1 MGGMAEAPSRTSAS
15 AFVFTLVL
23 VAAFSVFL
31 VFNEDP
37 WALGRFMVVG
47 IAYLAAIVLSFV
59 WFATPRKRG
68 HAMILLVATL
78 VMLGGVYSLSGGN
91 GYPATNVTNSTS
103 YSCTTITITSGANS
117 SGYPVHG
124 TQYNTQCNGTTFPV
138 RNVPLALGYNL
149 LAWVPLVGCVLFS
162 MPVWNG
168 KGASR
173 YDYLAR
179 LIGGSVPAAAILL
192 NLVGIQ
198 SSDSLLQLPV
208 LHLPLNPYLAY
219 GMCDSTTSTGG
230 CAYVNQL
237 YVLVDYAFWLGVT
250 ILASA
255 AMSEFV
261 SHRMNSGAPLRNSGL
276 YSLALASVLIVGLA
290 VVPASIAA
298 SGVLVYP
305 GNSFSFYPNS
315 SFVRIPFAAT
325 HSTSLSGAFE
335 SSAPVDVYVLNSSQF
350 VSFDQG
356 GGYCPVSSAAP
367 LFAYATRGSITTNV
381 ESDSYSLVFCAP
393 FQSNGASIQ
402 VKVTSPVKLSS

>member
-1 MGGMAEAPSRTSAS
+1 MGGMTEAPSRTSAS

-23 VAAFSVFL
+23 VTAFSVFL

-37 WALGRFMVVG
+37 WAFSRFMMVG
-47 IAYLAAIVLSFV
+47 IAYLAAIVLSVV
-59 WFATPRKRG
+59 WFATQRRRG
-68 HAMILLVATL
+68 HATILLVATL
-78 VMLGGVYSLSGGN
+78 VVLGGVYSLSGGN

-103 YSCTTITITSGANS
+103 YSCTTFSHTTNS
-117 SGYPVHG
+117 SGYPAQNSG
-124 TQYNTQCNGTTFPV
+124 FSCTGYNFPV
-138 RNVPLALGYNL
+138 QNIPLALGYNL
-149 LAWVPLVGCVLFS
+149 LAWVPLIGCVLFS

-173 YDYLAR
+173 YDDLAR

-198 SSDSLLQLPV
+198 AAGSLLQLPV

-219 GMCDSTTSTGG
+219 GMGDSITATGG
-230 CAYVNQL
+230 CVYVNQL

-250 ILASA
+250 VLASA

-261 SHRMNSGAPLRNSGL
+261 SHRMNAGAPLRNSGL
-276 YSLALASVLIVGLA
+276 YSLALASILVVGLA
-290 VVPASIAA
+290 IVPASIAA

-315 SFVRIPFAAT
+315 SFVRIPFVAT
-325 HSTSLSGAFE
+325 HSASLSGGFE
-335 SSAPVDVYVLNSSQF
+335 SSAPVDAYVLNSSQF

-367 LFAYATRGSITTNV
+367 LFANATRGSITTNV
-381 ESDSYSLVFCAP
+381 ESGSYSLVFCAP

-402 VKVTSPVKLSS
+402 VKVTSPIKLSS

>member
-1 MGGMAEAPSRTSAS
+1 MGGMTEAPSHTSS

-47 IAYLAAIVLSFV
+47 IAYLAAIVLSIV
-59 WFATPRKRG
+59 WFASPRRRG
-68 HAMILLVATL
+68 HALILLVATL

-103 YSCTTITITSGANS
+103 YSCTTFSHTTNS
-117 SGYPVHG
+117 SGYPAQG
-124 TQYNTQCNGTTFPV
+124 SGFSCTGYDFPV
-138 RNVPLALGYNL
+138 QNIPLALGYNL

-173 YDYLAR
+173 YDDLAR

-198 SSDSLLQLPV
+198 AAGSLLQLPV

-219 GMCDSTTSTGG
+219 GMCDSTTATGG

-250 ILASA
+250 ILTSA

-276 YSLALASVLIVGLA
+276 YSLALASILVVGLA
-290 VVPASIAA
+290 VVPASMAA

-305 GNSFSFYPNS
+305 GNSFSFYPNN
-315 SFVRIPFAAT
+315 SFVRIPFVAT
-325 HSTSLSGAFE
+325 HSASLSGAFD
-335 SSAPVDVYVLNSSQF
+335 SSTPVDVYVLNSSQF

-367 LFAYATRGSITTNV
+367 LFANATRGSITTNV
-381 ESDSYSLVFCAP
+381 ESGSYSLVFCAP

-402 VKVTSPVKLSS
+402 VRVTSPVKLSS